1 MIMIFH
7 IFISIFSARLK
18 LIFVREIFFFYCFLL
33 MLIITIFSIVRSI
46 EHIARKKKLNF
57 NF

>member
-18 LIFVREIFFFYCFLL
+18 LIFVREIFFYCFLL
-33 MLIITIFSIVRSI
+33 MLIIIIFSIVRSI

>member
-18 LIFVREIFFFYCFLL
+18 LIFVREIFFYCFLL